1 MLIADDNI
9 DFDISMINFIRE
21 RRLDYIRF
29 EGICTT
35 GSKTYNKIKELK
47 PDIVILDVQMPEMNG
62 LKVIEKLILEKIEL
76 PKILL
81 VTGFPNILNDFQ
93 NKNIIYG
100 FLFKP
105 FDFSL
110 LVNYLERIYIENKEN
125 DLHNEIIKCLKN
137 FEFNTNSL
145 GYAYLIDCIKLC
157 LKNAS
162 SIYNLEK
169 NVYPE
174 VSRLY
179 HIQNFSNIK
188 WSIEKCIKS
197 MSRYTKTEILN
208 DYFPN
213 VKKISPKIFIK
224 KIVDL
229 LLCLK

>member
-1 MLIADDNI
+1 MIFGHTSYLLVI
-9 DFDISMINFIRE
+9 DF
-21 RRLDYIRF
+21 LH
-29 EGICTT
+29 T
-35 GSKTYNKIKELK
+35 
-47 PDIVILDVQMPEMNG
+47 
-62 LKVIEKLILEKIEL
+62 L
-76 PKILL
+76 PSS
-81 VTGFPNILNDFQ
+81 FQ
-93 NKNIIYG
+93 
-100 FLFKP
+100 L
-105 FDFSL
+105 
-110 LVNYLERIYIENKEN
+110 
-125 DLHNEIIKCLKN
+125 N

-157 LKNAS
+157 LKNDS

-174 VSRLY
+174 VSKLY

-213 VKKISPKIFIK
+213 IKKISPKIFIK

-229 LLCLK
+229 LLYLK